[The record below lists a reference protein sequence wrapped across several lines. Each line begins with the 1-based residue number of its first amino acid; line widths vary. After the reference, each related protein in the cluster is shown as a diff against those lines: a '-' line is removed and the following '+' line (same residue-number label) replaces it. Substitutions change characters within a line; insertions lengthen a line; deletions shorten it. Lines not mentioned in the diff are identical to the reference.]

1 MDKKPLELLYIEGT
15 GKTPAVILDPSGHIK
30 IQGRSIPEDASM
42 FYQKVVDWIDKYIE
56 LGNETTRIDLGFEY
70 LNSGTSKYILQIL
83 RTLKEN
89 SCKGRNLVVNWF
101 YENGD
106 DDILE
111 RGEYYSSILDIKINL
126 IETE

>member
-1 MDKKPLELLYIEGT
+1 MNNKPLQLLYIEGT
-15 GKTPAVILDPSGHIK
+15 GKTPAVTLDPSGLIK

-42 FYQKVVDWIDKYIE
+42 FYDKVVEWINKYIE
-56 LGNETTRIDLGFEY
+56 LGNETTRIDLSFEY
-70 LNSGTSKYILQIL
+70 LNSGTSKYVLQIL
-83 RTLKEN
+83 RALKEN
-89 SCKGRNLVVNWF
+89 SSKGLKLVVNWF

-111 RGEYYSSILDIKINL
+111 RGEYYASILDLKINL